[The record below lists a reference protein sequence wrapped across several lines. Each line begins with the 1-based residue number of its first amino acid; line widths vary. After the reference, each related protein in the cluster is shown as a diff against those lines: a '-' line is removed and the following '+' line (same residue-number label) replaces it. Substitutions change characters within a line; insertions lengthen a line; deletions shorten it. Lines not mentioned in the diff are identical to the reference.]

1 MAARLGKWE
10 SRLAQFVE
18 SNRATPFK
26 WGHHDCATFAC
37 KCIEVITGEYP
48 IEERWASKGKAM
60 RLIQERSLTDRASD
74 HFPQIDVNLAQR
86 GDLVATMTDDGIAL
100 GIFLS
105 PVAVF
110 ASKDGLSFR
119 RRSELLKAWKV

>member
-18 SNRATPFK
+18 ANRSTPFK

-37 KCIEVITGEYP
+37 KCIEAMTGEYP
-48 IEERWASKGKAM
+48 IKEQWGSKAKAM
-60 RLIQERSLTDRASD
+60 RLMKERSLTDRAGD
-74 HFPQIDVNLAQR
+74 YFTQIDINHAQR

-100 GIFLS
+100 GIFIS